1 MLSAQSSPVRLFST
15 PWTIT
20 HQAPLSV
27 EFSRQD
33 YWSGLPCSPPGNLPD
48 PGIEPTSLVFRAL
61 AGVFFTTSA
70 TWEALE
76 GKEGRGEM
84 LQLAGWHGSSRQGSE
99 VGAGR
104 LGTSKAH
111 RAHGWGW
118 GKELPGI

>member
-1 MLSAQSSPVRLFST
+1 MGQ
-15 PWTIT
+15 
-20 HQAPLSV
+20 
-27 EFSRQD
+27 E
-33 YWSGLPCSPPGNLPD
+33 YWSGMPCPSLDLPN
-48 PGIEPTSLVFRAL
+48 PGIKLTSLVSFAL

-104 LGTSKAH
+104 LGTSK
-111 RAHGWGW
+111 GPQSPWLGL
-118 GKELPGI
+118 GKGVARYLDADL